1 MYEKDFAALQNLPA
15 WTLLQSHSP
24 PIRDR
29 EKKMGDRSTRVFGIA
44 PALIIEQWYPSLG
57 GSRIP
62 VPQPCLESSTT
73 PISLIAF
80 DASST
85 PVLRPSFRKTAAPL
99 RKQSCHELSSRRR
112 TRLRRTYSWT
122 AGRILGLSFRS
133 PALNLSHRHLFHIIN
148 AGSRAGRPPECD
160 CPLIMAQSTTG
171 SVSRCLS
178 SRSYCESGHRLTR
191 LA

>member
-122 AGRILGLSFRS
+122 ADRTLSLCFRS
-133 PALNLSHRHLFHIIN
+133 TTRTVLIAMS
-148 AGSRAGRPPECD
+148 STWS
-160 CPLIMAQSTTG
+160 PLDFEFDGCRT
-171 SVSRCLS
+171 RLS
-178 SRSYCESGHRLTR
+178 STDHGTFDYK
-191 LA
+191 